1 MIIETMTMY
10 SQQADDNREKL
21 VIPLFEIVVYPQS
34 RTKLMADKVTGETLL
49 NEMKNSEFIN
59 AIGLTVKS
67 GTKVSDL
74 SEEDL
79 SEESLY
85 RTGNLLKITYVH
97 PADDGY
103 LVVAK
108 ATERVEVVSLYR
120 KHGLFYTTY
129 KPVHDIPDFDEDT
142 EAEVMANIKKT
153 IHEISNKFQG
163 SEQFTRSIDKMDSID
178 QIIGFVM
185 PYIPVELAEK
195 QKLLELPS
203 VRERYLLFLHIL
215 TKHKESINLQI
226 EMAKKVTDKISKSN
240 REAMLREQLKVIQ
253 EELNEGD
260 DSVSGDAA
268 YRERI
273 ENSTMPEEVKKK
285 ALSELKKLEAG
296 GSHNPEAH
304 VIRNYLDLLLDLP
317 WITEEKKSIDIAE
330 ARRVLESNHNGLEK
344 VKERIIQHLAVM
356 KLKHEKQG
364 SILLLVGP
372 PGTGKTSLGK
382 SIADALGRKY
392 VRVSL
397 GGVKDEAEI
406 RGHRRTY
413 IGALPGRIIQGMK
426 KAGTKNP
433 VFILDEVDKLSASY
447 SGDPASALLEVLD
460 PEQNSTFSDHYLEIP
475 YDLSDVLFIA
485 TANSLASIPWPLLD
499 RMETIEISGYTKNEK
514 LAIAKDH
521 LLPCILEDHG
531 LDAEKLKIEDEALKV
546 IIDKY
551 TREAGVRGLKK
562 QLAKTARFVSEKIV
576 SGKVD
581 LPYVVRADM
590 LKEIL
595 GKEIIRQEEARKE
608 NVPGVVTGLAW
619 TPVGGDILFIEGTF
633 MPGSGKLTLT
643 GQLGD
648 VMKESAK
655 ISLSLV
661 RSRLANTANSFDFTS
676 SDIHIHVPSGATP
689 KDGPS
694 AGITLFTALTSLITG
709 RAVDPKLA
717 MTGEITLSG
726 AVLPVGGIK
735 EKILAAHRAGIKK
748 IILPKENERDLEDV
762 PEDARNE
769 LKFVP
774 VETIEEVLREALDID
789 LPRQVVSPYPGNR
802 YAPVHSA

>member
-1 MIIETMTMY
+1 MY
-10 SQQADDNREKL
+10 SKQTNDDRESI
-21 VIPLFEIVVYPQS
+21 VIPLFEIVVYPKS
-34 RTKLMADKVTGETLL
+34 RTKFLADKTTGEILL
-49 NEMKNSEFIN
+49 TEMKNGEAAY
-59 AIGLTVKS
+59 AIGLTVKN
-67 GTKVSDL
+67 GTKPSDL
-74 SEEDL
+74 SEDDL
-79 SEESLY
+79 Y
-85 RTGNLLKITYVH
+85 KTGNLLKITFAQ
-97 PADDGY
+97 PADEGY
-103 LVVAK
+103 LVSAK
-108 ATERVEVVSLYR
+108 AIQRVKAISLNQKDGMFYAEYEPVS
-120 KHGLFYTTY
+120 
-129 KPVHDIPDFDEDT
+129 DIPDLDEDFQ
-142 EAEVMANIKKT
+142 EGIMADVKKT
-153 IHEISNKFQG
+153 IHEISSRFQG
-163 SEQFTRSIDKMDSID
+163 SEQFTQQLDKMNSID
-178 QIIGFVM
+178 QIMGYVM
-185 PYIPVELAEK
+185 PFMPIKLAEK
-195 QKLLELPS
+195 QNLLEIVS
-203 VRERYLLFLHIL
+203 VRERYLTFLYIL
-215 TKHKESINLQI
+215 TKHKENINIQV
-226 EMAKKVTDKISKSN
+226 EVAKKVSDKINKSH
-240 REAMLREQLKVIQ
+240 REALLREQLKVIQ
-253 EELNEGD
+253 EELNENED
-260 DSVSGDAA
+260 AVSGEGG

-273 ENSTMPEEVKKK
+273 ENSKMPDEVKKK
-285 ALSELKKLEAG
+285 ALSELKKLETG
-296 GSHNPEAH
+296 GNHNPESP
-304 VIRNYLDLLLDLP
+304 VIKNYLDLLLDLP
-317 WITEEKKSIDIAE
+317 WVTEEKKSIDIAE

-364 SILLLVGP
+364 SILLFVGP

-382 SIADALGRKY
+382 SIADALDRKY

-413 IGALPGRIIQGMK
+413 VGALPGRIIQGMR

-447 SGDPASALLEVLD
+447 AGDPASALLEVLD

-499 RMETIEISGYTKNEK
+499 RMEMIEISGYTKNEK

-521 LLPCILEDHG
+521 LLPYILEEHG
-531 LDAEKLKIEDEALKV
+531 LDADKLKIEDDALKV
-546 IIDKY
+546 IIEKY

-576 SGKVD
+576 SGKTD
-581 LPYVVRADM
+581 LPYVVKADM

-595 GKEIIRQEEARKE
+595 GKELIRQEEARKE

-661 RSRLANTANSFDFTS
+661 RSRLVNNTTNNFDFTS

-694 AGITLFTALTSLITG
+694 AGVTLFTALTSLITG
-709 RAVDPKLA
+709 KAVDPKLA

-735 EKILAAHRAGIKK
+735 EKILAAHRAGIKRVV
-748 IILPKENERDLEDV
+748 LPKENERDLEDV
-762 PEDARNE
+762 PEDVRSE
-769 LKFVP
+769 LKFIP
-774 VETIEEVLREALDID
+774 VETIEEVLKEALDID
-789 LPRQVVSPYPGNR
+789 LPRPVVSYAGNSF
-802 YAPVHSA
+802 APVQNI

>member
-1 MIIETMTMY
+1 MIKMY
-10 SQQADDNREKL
+10 SQQTHVSRESV
-21 VIPLFEIVVYPQS
+21 VIPLFEIVVYPHS
-34 RTKLMADKVTGETLL
+34 RTKFLIDKTTGKMLL
-49 NEMKNSEFIN
+49 TEMKNGEPVH
-59 AIGLTVKS
+59 AIGLTVK
-67 GTKVSDL
+67 TDKQPPDL
-74 SEEDL
+74 SEAD
-79 SEESLY
+79 LY
-85 RTGNLLKITYVH
+85 RTGNLLQIISLQ
-97 PADDGY
+97 PADEEY
-103 LVVAK
+103 LVSVK
-108 ATERVEVVSLYR
+108 SIERIAASSLYL
-120 KHGLFYTTY
+120 KEDGLFYATY
-129 KPVHDIPDFDEDT
+129 EAVPDIHDLDENFR
-142 EAEVMANIKKT
+142 EAIMVDVKKT
-153 IHEISNKFQG
+153 IHDISSRFQS
-163 SEQFTRSIDKMDSID
+163 SEELTGPINEMNSIDEIM
-178 QIIGFVM
+178 GYVM
-185 PYIPVELAEK
+185 PFMPIKISEK
-195 QKLLELPS
+195 QDLLATVS
-203 VRERYLLFLHIL
+203 VRERYLTFLYVL
-215 TKHKESINLQI
+215 TKQKENINLQI
-226 EMAKKVTDKISKSN
+226 EVAKKVAEKVNKSH

-253 EELNEGD
+253 EELNDNE
-260 DSVSGDAA
+260 DSVSGEGG

-273 ENSTMPEEVKKK
+273 ESSKMPDEVKKK
-285 ALSELKKLEAG
+285 ALSELKKLENG
-296 GSHNPEAH
+296 GGHNPETP
-304 VIRNYLDLLLDLP
+304 VIKNYLDLLLDLP
-317 WITEEKKSIDIAE
+317 WMIEEKKIIDIE
-330 ARRVLESNHNGLEK
+330 QARNVLESNHNGLEK

-364 SILLLVGP
+364 SILLFTGP

-413 IGALPGRIIQGMK
+413 VGALPGRIIQGIK

-433 VFILDEVDKLSASY
+433 VFVLDEIDKLSSSY

-460 PEQNSTFSDHYLEIP
+460 PEQNGTFSDHYLEVP
-475 YDLSDVLFIA
+475 YDLSEVLFIA

-499 RMETIEISGYTKNEK
+499 RMEIIEISGYTKNEK

-521 LLPCILEDHG
+521 LLPSILEDHG
-531 LDAEKLKIEDEALKV
+531 LDGDKLRIEDDALKL

-562 QLAKTARFVSEKIV
+562 QLARTARFVSERIV
-576 SGKVD
+576 SGKAE
-581 LPYVVRADM
+581 LPYIVKADM
-590 LKEIL
+590 LTEIL
-595 GKEIIRQEEARKE
+595 GKELIRQEEARKE

-633 MPGSGKLTLT
+633 MPGKGKLTLT

-648 VMKESAK
+648 VMKESAQ

-661 RSRLANTANSFDFTS
+661 RSRLASTVNSFDFIT

-694 AGITLFTALTSLITG
+694 AGVTLFTALTSLLTG
-709 RAVDPKLA
+709 KAVDPKLA

-735 EKILAAHRAGIKK
+735 EKVLAAHRAGIKK
-748 IILPKENERDLEDV
+748 VILPKENERDLEDV

-769 LKFVP
+769 LTFVT
-774 VETIEEVLREALDID
+774 VKTIEDVLKEALDID
-789 LPRQVVSPYPGNR
+789 LPKPMASHTGSSSL
-802 YAPVHSA
+802 APVQNI

>member
-1 MIIETMTMY
+1 MY
-10 SQQADDNREKL
+10 SKKTEDNGESI
-21 VIPLFEIVVYPQS
+21 VIPLFDIVVYPKS
-34 RTKLMADKVTGETLL
+34 RTKFLADKITGEMLL
-49 NEMKNSEFIN
+49 TEMKNGEFVN
-59 AIGLTVKS
+59 TIGLTVKS
-67 GTKVSDL
+67 GTKPSDVSEGDL
-74 SEEDL
+74 
-79 SEESLY
+79 Y
-85 RTGNLLKITYVH
+85 KTGNLLKVTFVQ

-103 LVVAK
+103 LVIAK
-108 ATERVEVVSLYR
+108 ALERVEAVSLYQ
-120 KHGLFYTTY
+120 KDGLFYASY
-129 KPVHDIPDFDEDT
+129 KPIYDLPDFDEDT
-142 EAEVMANIKKT
+142 QAEVMANIKKT
-153 IHEISNKFQG
+153 IHEISSRFQG
-163 SEQFTRSIDKMDSID
+163 AEQFTRPIDKMDSID
-178 QIIGFVM
+178 QIMGFVM
-185 PYIPVELAEK
+185 PYIPVKLAEK
-195 QKLLELPS
+195 QNLLEIAS
-203 VRERYLLFLHIL
+203 VRERYLMFLHIL
-215 TKHKESINLQI
+215 TNQKENINIQI
-226 EMAKKVTDKISKSN
+226 EMAKKVTDKISKSH

-260 DSVSGDAA
+260 DSSSGDAG
-268 YRERI
+268 YREKI
-273 ENSTMPEEVKKK
+273 ENLKMPDEVKKK

-296 GSHNPEAH
+296 GPHNPEGH

-317 WITEEKKSIDIAE
+317 WVTEEKKSIDIAE

-356 KLKHEKQG
+356 KLKQEKQG
-364 SILLLVGP
+364 SILLLTGP

-392 VRVSL
+392 VRVSF

-413 IGALPGRIIQGMK
+413 VGALPGRIIQGMK

-433 VFILDEVDKLSASY
+433 VFILDEVDKLSSSY
-447 SGDPASALLEVLD
+447 AGDPASALLEVLD
-460 PEQNSTFSDHYLEIP
+460 PEQNSTFSDHYLEVP
-475 YDLSDVLFIA
+475 YDLSEVLFIA
-485 TANSLASIPWPLLD
+485 TANSVANIPWPLLD
-499 RMETIEISGYTKNEK
+499 RMEMIEISGYTKNEK
-514 LAIAKDH
+514 FAIARDH
-521 LLPCILEDHG
+521 LLPSTLEEHG
-531 LDAEKLKIEDEALKV
+531 LDADKLKIEDEALKV
-546 IIDKY
+546 IIEKY
-551 TREAGVRGLKK
+551 TREAGVRQLKK

-576 SGKVD
+576 SGKAD
-581 LPYVVRADM
+581 LPYVVKADM

-595 GKEIIRQEEARKE
+595 GKELIRQEEARKE

-633 MPGSGKLTLT
+633 MPGNGKLTLT

-694 AGITLFTALTSLITG
+694 AGVTLFTALTSLITG
-709 RAVDPKLA
+709 KAVDPKLA

-748 IILPKENERDLEDV
+748 VILPKENERDLEDV
-762 PEDARNE
+762 PEDVRSE
-769 LKFVP
+769 LKFIP
-774 VETIEEVLREALDID
+774 VETIEEVLKEALDID
-789 LPRQVVSPYPGNR
+789 LPRPVVSYAGNGF
-802 YAPVHSA
+802 AATQNV

>member
-1 MIIETMTMY
+1 MY
-10 SQQADDNREKL
+10 SQKADDNREKL
-21 VIPLFEIVVYPQS
+21 VVPLFEIVVYPKSQ
-34 RTKLMADKVTGETLL
+34 TKLMADKVTGEVLI
-49 NEMKNSEFIN
+49 NEMKNSEFVN
-59 AIGLTVKS
+59 AVGLTVMS
-67 GTKVSDL
+67 GTKTSDI
-74 SEEDL
+74 SEDT
-79 SEESLY
+79 LY
-85 RTGNLLKITYVH
+85 KTGNLLKITFVQ

-103 LVVAK
+103 LIVAK
-108 ATERVEVVSLYR
+108 AIERVEAVSLYR
-120 KHGLFYTTY
+120 KNGLFYTTY
-129 KPVHDIPDFDEDT
+129 RPVHDLRDFDEDT

-153 IHEISNKFQG
+153 IHEISSRYQG
-163 SEQFTRSIDKMDSID
+163 SEQFTRPIDKMDSID

-185 PYIPVELAEK
+185 PYIPVKLAEK
-195 QKLLELPS
+195 QKLLELAS
-203 VRERYLLFLHIL
+203 VRERYLLFFHIL
-215 TKHKESINLQI
+215 TKYKENINLQI

-260 DSVSGDAA
+260 DSTSGDAA
-268 YRERI
+268 YREKI
-273 ENSTMPEEVKKK
+273 ENSKMPDEVKKK
-285 ALSELKKLEAG
+285 ALAELKKLETG

-317 WITEEKKSIDIAE
+317 WVTEEKKSIDITE

-356 KLKHEKQG
+356 KLKKEKQG
-364 SILLLVGP
+364 SILLLTGP

-392 VRVSL
+392 IRASL

-413 IGALPGRIIQGMK
+413 VGALPGRIIQGMRK
-426 KAGTKNP
+426 SGTKNP
-433 VFILDEVDKLSASY
+433 VFILDEIDKLSASY

-460 PEQNSTFSDHYLEIP
+460 PEQNSTFSDHYLEVP

-485 TANSLASIPWPLLD
+485 TANSMTSIPWPLLD

-514 LAIAKDH
+514 FAIARDH
-521 LLPCILEDHG
+521 LIPHVLEEHG
-531 LDAEKLKIEDEALKV
+531 LDAEKLKIEDEALRV

-562 QLAKTARFVSEKIV
+562 QLARTARFVSEKIV
-576 SGKVD
+576 SGKAD

-590 LKEIL
+590 LKEVL
-595 GKEIIRQEEARKE
+595 GKELIRQGEARKE

-633 MPGSGKLTLT
+633 MPGTGKLTLT

-661 RSRLANTANSFDFTS
+661 RSRLVNTANSFDFTS

-694 AGITLFTALTSLITG
+694 AGVTLFTALTSLITG
-709 RAVDPKLA
+709 KVVDPKTA
-717 MTGEITLSG
+717 MTGEVTLSG

-735 EKILAAHRAGIKK
+735 EKVLAAHRAGIKK
-748 IILPKENERDLEDV
+748 VILPKENERDLEDV

-774 VETIEEVLREALDID
+774 VETIEEVLKEALDID
-789 LPRQVVSPYPGNR
+789 IPRPVASCSGNNF
-802 YAPVHSA
+802 APVHNA

>member
-1 MIIETMTMY
+1 MY
-10 SQQADDNREKL
+10 SQKADDNREKL
-21 VIPLFEIVVYPQS
+21 VVPLFEIVVYPKSQ
-34 RTKLMADKVTGETLL
+34 TKLMADKVTGEVLI
-49 NEMKNSEFIN
+49 NEMKNSEFVN
-59 AIGLTVKS
+59 AVGLTVMS
-67 GTKVSDL
+67 GTKTSDI
-74 SEEDL
+74 SEDT
-79 SEESLY
+79 LY
-85 RTGNLLKITYVH
+85 KTGNLLKITFVQ

-103 LVVAK
+103 LIVAK
-108 ATERVEVVSLYR
+108 AIERVEAVSLYR
-120 KHGLFYTTY
+120 KNGLFYTTY
-129 KPVHDIPDFDEDT
+129 RPVHDLRDFDEDT

-153 IHEISNKFQG
+153 IHEISSRYQG
-163 SEQFTRSIDKMDSID
+163 SEQFTRPIDKMDSID

-185 PYIPVELAEK
+185 PYIPVKLAEK
-195 QKLLELPS
+195 QKLLELAS

-215 TKHKESINLQI
+215 TKHKENINLQI

-260 DSVSGDAA
+260 DSTSGDAA
-268 YRERI
+268 YREKI
-273 ENSTMPEEVKKK
+273 ENSKMPDEVKKK
-285 ALSELKKLEAG
+285 ALAELKKLETG

-317 WITEEKKSIDIAE
+317 WVTEEKKSIDIAE

-356 KLKHEKQG
+356 KLKKEKQG
-364 SILLLVGP
+364 SILLLTGP

-392 VRVSL
+392 IRASL

-413 IGALPGRIIQGMK
+413 VGALPGRIIQGMR

-460 PEQNSTFSDHYLEIP
+460 PEQNSTFSDHYLEVP

-485 TANSLASIPWPLLD
+485 TANSVASIPWPLLD

-514 LAIAKDH
+514 FAIARDH
-521 LLPCILEDHG
+521 LIPHVLEEHG
-531 LDAEKLKIEDEALKV
+531 LDAEKLKIEDEALRV

-562 QLAKTARFVSEKIV
+562 QLARTARFVSEKIV
-576 SGKVD
+576 SGKAD

-590 LKEIL
+590 LKEVL
-595 GKEIIRQEEARKE
+595 GKELIRQEEARKE

-633 MPGSGKLTLT
+633 MPGTGKLTLT

-661 RSRLANTANSFDFTS
+661 RSRLVNTANSFDFTS

-694 AGITLFTALTSLITG
+694 AGVTLFTALTSLITG
-709 RAVDPKLA
+709 RVVDPKTA
-717 MTGEITLSG
+717 MTGEVTLSG

-735 EKILAAHRAGIKK
+735 EKVLAAHRAGIKK
-748 IILPKENERDLEDV
+748 VILPKENERDLEDV

-774 VETIEEVLREALDID
+774 VETVEEVLKEALDID
-789 LPRQVVSPYPGNR
+789 LSRPVASYSGNSF
-802 YAPVHSA
+802 APVRNA

>member
-1 MIIETMTMY
+1 MY
-10 SQQADDNREKL
+10 SQKADDNREKL
-21 VIPLFEIVVYPQS
+21 VVPLFEIVVYPKSQ
-34 RTKLMADKVTGETLL
+34 TKLMADKVTGEVLI
-49 NEMKNSEFIN
+49 NEMKNSEFVN
-59 AIGLTVKS
+59 AVGLTVMS
-67 GTKVSDL
+67 GTKTSDI
-74 SEEDL
+74 SEDT
-79 SEESLY
+79 LY
-85 RTGNLLKITYVH
+85 KTGNLLKITFVQ

-103 LVVAK
+103 LIVAK
-108 ATERVEVVSLYR
+108 AIERVEAVSLYR
-120 KHGLFYTTY
+120 KNGLFYTTY
-129 KPVHDIPDFDEDT
+129 RPVHDLRDFDEDT

-153 IHEISNKFQG
+153 IHEISSRYQG
-163 SEQFTRSIDKMDSID
+163 SEQFTRPIDKMDSID

-185 PYIPVELAEK
+185 PYIPVKLAEK
-195 QKLLELPS
+195 QKLLELAS
-203 VRERYLLFLHIL
+203 VRERYLLFFHIL
-215 TKHKESINLQI
+215 TKHKENINLQI

-260 DSVSGDAA
+260 DSTSGDAA
-268 YRERI
+268 YREKI
-273 ENSTMPEEVKKK
+273 ENSKMPDEVKKK
-285 ALSELKKLEAG
+285 ALAELKKLEAG

-317 WITEEKKSIDIAE
+317 WVTEEKKSIDIAE

-356 KLKHEKQG
+356 KLKKEKQG
-364 SILLLVGP
+364 SILLLTGP

-392 VRVSL
+392 IRASL

-413 IGALPGRIIQGMK
+413 VGALPGRIIQGMR

-460 PEQNSTFSDHYLEIP
+460 PEQNSTFSDHYLEVP

-485 TANSLASIPWPLLD
+485 TANSVASIPWPLLD

-514 LAIAKDH
+514 FAIARDH
-521 LLPCILEDHG
+521 LIPHVLEDHG
-531 LDAEKLKIEDEALKV
+531 LDAEKLKIEDEALRV

-562 QLAKTARFVSEKIV
+562 QLARTARFVSEKIV
-576 SGKVD
+576 SGKAD

-590 LKEIL
+590 LKEVL
-595 GKEIIRQEEARKE
+595 GKELIRQEEARKE

-633 MPGSGKLTLT
+633 MPGTGKLTLT

-661 RSRLANTANSFDFTS
+661 RSRLVNTANSFDFTS

-694 AGITLFTALTSLITG
+694 AGVTLFTALTSLITG
-709 RAVDPKLA
+709 RVVDPKTA
-717 MTGEITLSG
+717 MTGEVTLSG

-735 EKILAAHRAGIKK
+735 EKVLAAHRAGIKK
-748 IILPKENERDLEDV
+748 VILPKENERDLEDV

-774 VETIEEVLREALDID
+774 VETIEEVLKEALDID
-789 LPRQVVSPYPGNR
+789 LSRPVASYSGNSF
-802 YAPVHSA
+802 APVRNA